1 MKEVEEERIELTM
14 TIDGP
19 VAEWRY
25 LTSNLQR

>member
-1 MKEVEEERIELTM
+1 MKEMEDEEVELTM

-19 VAEWRY
+19 VAESEN